1 MDTNFYGLSAKTP
14 DEEAVVMALDIE
26 SDFDLTIVTSFKN
39 VSAIHQRRKD
49 SSIDL

>member
-14 DEEAVVMALDIE
+14 DEAVVMALDTE